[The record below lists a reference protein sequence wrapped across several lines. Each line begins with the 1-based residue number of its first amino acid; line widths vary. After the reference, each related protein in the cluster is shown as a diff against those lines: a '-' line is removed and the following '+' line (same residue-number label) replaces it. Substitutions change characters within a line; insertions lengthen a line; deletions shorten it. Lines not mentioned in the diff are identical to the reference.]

1 MKHLSLDNW
10 LRALVDF
17 GAFLA
22 GWALGWLVTDSIALG
37 LVLAL
42 IFAAAAEGGQRLS
55 GGRGGE

>member
-10 LRALVDF
+10 LRGLVDL

-22 GWALGWLVTDSIALG
+22 GWAVGWLVTDSLAFG

-42 IFAAAAEGGQRLS
+42 IFVGAAEGGQRLA